1 MLRERLLAR
10 FDQAISE
17 LFRLESWHL
26 GDTEHEHTS
35 IYYPSIGKGRVG
47 IVGVSGEIHT
57 VMGRRCV
64 RHYYDVTNRLT
75 RRILVRKDLKS
86 GERLAT
92 PEEVEAYL
100 EEQRAIFA
108 KYGAGLLVCF

>member
-1 MLRERLLAR
+1 MLRERLLAK

-26 GDTEHEHTS
+26 GNTEGEHVS
-35 IYYPSIGKGRVG
+35 IYYPSIGKDRVG
-47 IVGVSGEIHT
+47 IVGANGEIHT

-75 RRILVRKDLKS
+75 KRILVRNDLKS

-92 PEEVEAYL
+92 QEEVDAYL

-108 KYGAGLLVCF
+108 KCGAGLLICF